1 MNRNIPIT
9 VRDGTESDIPH
20 LRDQMLMT
28 QELHRSAFPELFRK
42 IESPEAEAFLR
53 ERLEDARCFLRVAVL
68 DGGPI
73 VGHTVSEIQERPAS
87 LFAHS
92 QSVLYLA
99 QIVVDAQYRKRGVG
113 RRLIEDVF
121 AIARTR
127 GVSRVELNV
136 WEVEGTARGFFSD
149 QGFRDVGHRMAHTI
163 VDPA

>member
-1 MNRNIPIT
+1 MNRNVPISI
-9 VRDGTESDIPH
+9 RDGCERDIPH

-28 QELHRSAFPELFRK
+28 QDLHRSAFPELFRI
-42 IESPEAEAFLR
+42 IERPEAEAFLR
-53 ERLEDARCFLRVAVL
+53 ERLADTRGFLRVAVL
-68 DGGPI
+68 DGGGI

-87 LFAHS
+87 LFSHP

-127 GVSRVELNV
+127 AVSRVELNV